1 MEIQFPDIPLYKGW
15 GHPYRVEATI
25 HGLELVEGH
34 LPPEIEGTLLRC
46 GPDRQ
51 YPPRNGSDVF
61 IDGEGMV
68 HTFRFSGGQVDYMSR
83 WVRTE
88 RFVLQEEARRALFG
102 RYRNRFTNAPEAGG
116 ARMGTANT
124 NLVFHAGKLLALKED
139 DLPYE
144 LDPQTLETRGHCDFA
159 GAITSVSLSA
169 HPKLDLVHDEMLT
182 FSYQAKGD
190 GTKDIVFYA
199 LNRDGRVV
207 DEIWFE
213 MPWPAM
219 VHDFAVTP
227 NYAVF
232 PFFPFITDMEVVKR
246 GGPFYQWHPDQ
257 ETRVAIV
264 PRHGTARDVR
274 WFRGPTMSAGHMMNA
289 YEDGS
294 KLHLDVCLYDGP
306 CFDFFPTPSGE
317 SFPTPPPI
325 LTQFTFDLS
334 DGDGYKL
341 RPLARIPGELPR
353 TDDRYQGHGYQHGY
367 MVAGRGADGSS
378 SVGHVDH
385 NTGKMECWSP
395 GPASAVQES
404 QFVPRRPDSKEGDGY
419 LLTVV
424 NRLAENHSDLAVLDA
439 RNVSAGPVALFR
451 MPVRVRMAF
460 HGTWVPAETFRT
472 RSYAMEIAPME
483 TVDERPGAARSM
495 AAASE
500 PRLRV
505 DARSNPSHHRADGAA
520 RSPARSRRRSAS
532 RCGLR
537 TGSTASSGRIRTGR
551 RADRAPVL
559 VFVHGG
565 GFVMG
570 DKGAP
575 DAPFYNNVGLWAA
588 RSGCIG
594 VTMTYR
600 LAPAAPWPAGS
611 EDVGAAVQ
619 FLHEAVERWGGDPK
633 SIFLM
638 GQSAGAVH
646 VAGYVAEPR
655 LHVVPERWHCGSHDD
670 FGPFRCGS
678 RRP

>member
-25 HGLELVEGH
+25 RGLELVEGH

-88 RFVLQEEARRALFG
+88 RFVLQDEARRTLFG
-102 RYRNRFTNAPEAGG
+102 RYRNRFTNDPEAGG

-213 MPWPAM
+213 MPWPGM

-246 GGPFYQWHPDQ
+246 GGPFYQWHPDE

-264 PRHGTARDVR
+264 PRHGTAQRPLVP
-274 WFRGPTMSAGHMMNA
+274 WSHYERGPH
-289 YEDGS
+289 D
-294 KLHLDVCLYDGP
+294 
-306 CFDFFPTPSGE
+306 
-317 SFPTPPPI
+317 
-325 LTQFTFDLS
+325 
-334 DGDGYKL
+334 
-341 RPLARIPGELPR
+341 
-353 TDDRYQGHGYQHGY
+353 
-367 MVAGRGADGSS
+367 
-378 SVGHVDH
+378 
-385 NTGKMECWSP
+385 EC
-395 GPASAVQES
+395 V
-404 QFVPRRPDSKEGDGY
+404 
-419 LLTVV
+419 
-424 NRLAENHSDLAVLDA
+424 
-439 RNVSAGPVALFR
+439 
-451 MPVRVRMAF
+451 
-460 HGTWVPAETFRT
+460 
-472 RSYAMEIAPME
+472 
-483 TVDERPGAARSM
+483 
-495 AAASE
+495 
-500 PRLRV
+500 
-505 DARSNPSHHRADGAA
+505 
-520 RSPARSRRRSAS
+520 
-532 RCGLR
+532 
-537 TGSTASSGRIRTGR
+537 
-551 RADRAPVL
+551 
-559 VFVHGG
+559 
-565 GFVMG
+565 
-570 DKGAP
+570 
-575 DAPFYNNVGLWAA
+575 
-588 RSGCIG
+588 
-594 VTMTYR
+594 
-600 LAPAAPWPAGS
+600 
-611 EDVGAAVQ
+611 
-619 FLHEAVERWGGDPK
+619 
-633 SIFLM
+633 
-638 GQSAGAVH
+638 
-646 VAGYVAEPR
+646 
-655 LHVVPERWHCGSHDD
+655 
-670 FGPFRCGS
+670 
-678 RRP
+678 

>member
-1 MEIQFPDIPLYKGW
+1 MEIRFPDIPLYQGW

-25 HGLELVEGH
+25 RGLELVEGH
-34 LPPEIEGTLLRC
+34 LPAEIEGTLLRC

-51 YPPRNGSDVF
+51 YPPRGGNDVF

-88 RFVLQEEARRALFG
+88 RFVLQEKARRALFG
-102 RYRNRFTNAPEAGG
+102 PYRNRFANDAEAGS
-116 ARMGTANT
+116 ARNGTANT

-144 LDPQTLETRGHCDFA
+144 LDPETLETRGRSDFG
-159 GAITSVSLSA
+159 GAITSASLSA

-213 MPWPAM
+213 MPWPGM

-227 NYAVF
+227 NYAIF
-232 PFFPFITDMEVVKR
+232 PFFPFITDIEAVKR
-246 GGPFYQWHPDQ
+246 GAPFYQWHPDQ
-257 ETRVAIV
+257 ETQVAIV
-264 PRHGTARDVR
+264 PRHGTARDIR

-306 CFDFFPTPSGE
+306 CFDFFPTPSGQ
-317 SFPTPPPI
+317 SFPVPPPI
-325 LTQFTFDLS
+325 LTQFTFDLAN
-334 DGDGYKL
+334 GNQGYNL

-385 NTGKMECWSP
+385 NTGKMECWNP

-451 MPVRVRMAF
+451 LPVRVRMAF

-472 RSYAMEIAPME
+472 RRYGMEIA
-483 TVDERPGAARSM
+483 
-495 AAASE
+495 
-500 PRLRV
+500 
-505 DARSNPSHHRADGAA
+505 
-520 RSPARSRRRSAS
+520 
-532 RCGLR
+532 
-537 TGSTASSGRIRTGR
+537 
-551 RADRAPVL
+551 
-559 VFVHGG
+559 
-565 GFVMG
+565 
-570 DKGAP
+570 
-575 DAPFYNNVGLWAA
+575 
-588 RSGCIG
+588 
-594 VTMTYR
+594 
-600 LAPAAPWPAGS
+600 
-611 EDVGAAVQ
+611 Q
-619 FLHEAVERWGGDPK
+619 
-633 SIFLM
+633 
-638 GQSAGAVH
+638 
-646 VAGYVAEPR
+646 
-655 LHVVPERWHCGSHDD
+655 
-670 FGPFRCGS
+670 
-678 RRP
+678 